1 MYGQVPWPPVNARC
15 GICGGELV
23 LARPGRAGVPT
34 AAAMAPTCH
43 EPGAH
48 ADLYACRACATI
60 QQPALPSGAELLDLY
75 RDMEDDAYLE
85 EEAGRRATARR
96 LLRHVAKVALRRGR
110 LLEVGC
116 GHGLLLDEA
125 RRAGWQVR
133 GLEPA
138 RAARAHA
145 VDALGLDV
153 RDVRLDDLDP
163 AAEGPYDAIVMVDVI
178 EHLED
183 PVATLRAAAALLADG
198 GALCVVTPD
207 PSSRTARLAGG
218 RWWGYLPAHTFL
230 LPRRTLRRMLQ
241 DQGLEPVVDVG
252 LWRTFSLGYWT
263 GGLGERSG
271 AVGAALG
278 RVRATAP
285 GRARLTMS
293 LGDERVLVARRA
305 AAVAAASPAV
315 AAAAT
320 G

>member
-1 MYGQVPWPPVNARC
+1 VNARC

-23 LARPGRAGVPT
+23 LARRGRAGVPT

-48 ADLYACRACATI
+48 ADLYACRACGTI

-75 RDMEDDAYLE
+75 RDMEDDEYLA
-85 EEAGRRATARR
+85 EEAGRRATSRR
-96 LLRHVAKVALRRGR
+96 LLRHVERVALGRGR

-125 RRAGWQVR
+125 RRAGWQVV

-138 RAARAHA
+138 RAAREHA
-145 VDALGLDV
+145 LSLGLDV
-153 RDVRLDDLDP
+153 RDALVEELD
-163 AAEGPYDAIVMVDVI
+163 ERFDAVVMVDVV

-183 PVATLRAAAALLADG
+183 PVATLRAASALLTDG

-207 PSSRTARLAGG
+207 PSSPTARLAGG

-230 LPRRTLRRMLQ
+230 LPRRTLREVLRRV
-241 DQGLEPVVDVG
+241 GLEPVVDVG

-271 AVGAALG
+271 AVGAALS
-278 RVRATAP
+278 RLRATAV
-285 GRARLTMS
+285 GRAPLTMT
-293 LGDERVLVARRA
+293 LGDERVIVARRA
-305 AAVAAASPAV
+305 ASAPAASPAV
-315 AAAAT
+315 AGPAAAT

>member
-1 MYGQVPWPPVNARC
+1 VDARC
-15 GICGGELV
+15 GICGGQLA

-48 ADLYACRACATI
+48 ADLYGCRACGTI

-75 RDMEDDAYLE
+75 RDMEDDAYLAE
-85 EEAGRRATARR
+85 EEGRRATSRR
-96 LLRHVAKVALRRGR
+96 LLRHVEKVAPRRGR

-145 VDALGLDV
+145 ESLGLDV
-153 RDVRLDDLDP
+153 RDAVVDDLD
-163 AAEGPYDAIVMVDVI
+163 AASEGRYEAIVMVDVV

-183 PVATLRAAAALLADG
+183 PVATLRSAAALLVDG

-230 LPRRTLRRMLQ
+230 LPRKTLREVLRR
-241 DQGLEPVVDVG
+241 QGLETVVDVG

-271 AVGAALG
+271 ALGATFGRLREIALG
-278 RVRATAP
+278 RRP
-285 GRARLTMS
+285 LTMS
-293 LGDERVLVARRA
+293 LGDERVMVARRA
-305 AAVAAASPAV
+305 AAVPAASPAG
-315 AAAAT
+315 AGPAAAT